1 MHNITIIMVT
11 PIDIMSLPLNILIG
25 NIISLI
31 AGLFIIASLIVNDD
45 KRAYKYQIYNA
56 AVLVIASFFFDSI
69 VGAVIMAIATIRL
82 TMVYKDK
89 FSIRWAIFFLIL
101 SVGVGLAVN
110 TLGLVGLIPIVAV
123 IQITICNYAY
133 KDIRLIKLSFIVNE
147 AFYIFYFMLISDY
160 VSTLIQML
168 TVAIGSVSYVKL
180 VSDRNLMS
188 SITDKFSDQ

>member
-1 MHNITIIMVT
+1 MVT

-133 KDIRLIKLSFIVNE
+133 KDIRWIKLSFIVNE

-180 VSDRNLMS
+180 VSNRNLMN
-188 SITDKFSDQ
+188 SITEKFSDQ

>member
-1 MHNITIIMVT
+1 MTT
-11 PIDIMSLPLNILIG
+11 PIDIMSLPMNILIG

-31 AGLFIIASLIVNDD
+31 AGLFIIASLIINDD

-56 AVLVIASFFFDSI
+56 AVLVIASFFFESL

-89 FSIRWAIFFLIL
+89 FTIRWAIFFLIL

-133 KDIRLIKLSFIVNE
+133 KDIRWIKLSFIINE

-160 VSTLIQML
+160 VSTLIQMI
-168 TVAIGSVSYVKL
+168 TVVIGTISYVKL
-180 VSDRNLMS
+180 VSDRNASAEFKEAS
-188 SITDKFSDQ
+188 SEGA

>member
-1 MHNITIIMVT
+1 MVT

-133 KDIRLIKLSFIVNE
+133 KDIRWIKLSFIVNE

-188 SITDKFSDQ
+188 SITDKFSDQWA

>member
-1 MHNITIIMVT
+1 MVT

-133 KDIRLIKLSFIVNE
+133 KDIRWIKLSFIVNE

-180 VSDRNLMS
+180 VSDRNLMN
-188 SITDKFSDQ
+188 SITEKFSDQWA